1 MINEKKVILM
11 TKLASYEE
19 KQGQKIRKIHSYYR
33 GDYVVVQIFKSFL
46 AVTIAFAIVF
56 GLYIL
61 YDFDV
66 FMQDIYKIDLLSFAK
81 NILTYYLITL
91 GAYAVITLIISTIKY
106 YQVRRSLNVY
116 YKNLNKL
123 TIFYNR
129 ERRK

>member
-19 KQGQKIRKIHSYYR
+19 KQGQKIRKVHSYYR
-33 GDYVVVQIFKSFL
+33 GDYVVVQIFKSFI
-46 AVTIAFAIVF
+46 AVTIAFAIIF
-56 GLYIL
+56 GLYVL
-61 YDFDV
+61 YDFDI

-81 NILTYYLITL
+81 NVLTYYLVALGVYAFITL
-91 GAYAVITLIISTIKY
+91 VISTIKY
-106 YQVRRSLNVY
+106 YQVRRSLNIY

>member
-19 KQGQKIRKIHSYYR
+19 KQGQKIRKVHSYYR

-46 AVTIAFAIVF
+46 AVTVAFAIVF
-56 GLYIL
+56 GLYVL

-81 NILTYYLITL
+81 NVLTYYLVAL
-91 GAYAVITLIISTIKY
+91 GAYALITLVISTIKY
-106 YQVRRSLNVY
+106 YQVRRSLNIY

-123 TIFYNR
+123 TIYYNR